1 MIIAVLITV
10 TVTVLIIY
18 YIYHTSRFSN
28 IIDSCTK
35 VTIDKAFVLTLSTQS
50 ERFKKFNESYNL
62 ETPLDPIIGYDTRKP
77 EVAEQ
82 FRRLV
87 EPEYFEHMYDYDNG
101 VMLRPNH
108 TYFNSGALG
117 CYIGHMMFYE
127 QCFRENLNYAMIFED
142 NVVFDDSFPVDVH
155 KALQIIGSDFDICFL
170 HCWAHIGDEVELC
183 TSEKIT
189 KMKWTMGTKCYIINV
204 QSMKKYYELF
214 YPIDSQIDLTQEKLI
229 AHGAKVYLKHC
240 NSILIQPTGSLIR
253 HVNVVEDIYSKVLP
267 QSYVYK
273 NMKVCRKNIALT
285 DTIAVNF

>member
-1 MIIAVLITV
+1 MIIAVLI

-28 IIDSCTK
+28 IIDTCTK

-87 EPEYFEHMYDYDNG
+87 EPDYFEHMYDYDNG

-127 QCFRENLNYAMIFED
+127 QCFIENLNYAMIFED
-142 NVVFDDSFPVDVH
+142 NLLFSESFPADVH
-155 KALQIIGSDFDICFL
+155 KTLQIIGSGFDICFL
-170 HCWAHIGDEVELC
+170 HCWSHIGEDVQLC

-189 KMKWTMGTKCYIINV
+189 ELKWLASTKCYIINV

-214 YPIDSQIDLTQEKLI
+214 YPISNHIDNVYEVLI
-229 AHGAKVYLKHC
+229 AHGAKVYLKHSK
-240 NSILIQPTGSLIR
+240 SIIIQKTESLIK
-253 HVNVVEDIYSKVLP
+253 HVNVAEDKPFKLLSHDYWPKRT
-267 QSYVYK
+267 Y
-273 NMKVCRKNIALT
+273 CDENIE
-285 DTIAVNF
+285 NQYFR